1 VNQRVNG
8 GRWNLLGAF
17 PMNAAGTGYKVDL
30 ADSSASGKVVA
41 DAIYYVRDNAPVA
54 YDVATACNEGRPG
67 MLTRKILPVL
77 LLISVLGNLGLAYR
91 ILDLGTTI
99 TYGAD
104 EAVRRNKQVSAM
116 QKLFPALLEDR
127 SRFGL
132 ADTAGR
138 LALEV
143 LDKGA
148 EGTYVDG
155 IQFIFVGDQVSGVDF
170 N

>member
-1 VNQRVNG
+1 
-8 GRWNLLGAF
+8 
-17 PMNAAGTGYKVDL
+17 
-30 ADSSASGKVVA
+30 
-41 DAIYYVRDNAPVA
+41 
-54 YDVATACNEGRPG
+54 

-99 TYGAD
+99 TYSAD

-132 ADTAGR
+132 ADAAGR